1 MSIEEGVLD
10 GDCRRGFDG
19 AEGGNETRLWPCVCI
34 SGEDPHSISTG
45 VYISSCPRLGG
56 LGRPPRPYKL
66 GARVHLIYPLA
77 TLFFFLIDRKGW

>member
-1 MSIEEGVLD
+1 MVWEGFLAGIADGILSGGMKWCGILVL
-10 GDCRRGFDG
+10 
-19 AEGGNETRLWPCVCI
+19 WCI
-34 SGEDPHSISTG
+34 SGEDPDSISTG

-77 TLFFFLIDRKGW
+77 TLFFFKLDGYTYIMN

>member
-1 MSIEEGVLD
+1 MGCHWMVWEGFLAGIADGILSGGMKWCGILVL
-10 GDCRRGFDG
+10 
-19 AEGGNETRLWPCVCI
+19 WCI
-34 SGEDPHSISTG
+34 SGEDPDSISTG

-77 TLFFFLIDRKGW
+77 TLFFFN

>member
-1 MSIEEGVLD
+1 MSVEGGVLD

-19 AEGGNETRLWPCVCI
+19 EKEGVKHVCGPVACMCI
-34 SGEDPHSISTG
+34 SGEDPDSISTG

-77 TLFFFLIDRKGW
+77 TLFFLN

>member
-1 MSIEEGVLD
+1 MSIGGGVLD

-19 AEGGNETRLWPCVCI
+19 EKKAEGRNETRLCI
-34 SGEDPHSISTG
+34 SGEDLDSISTG

-77 TLFFFLIDRKGW
+77 TLFFLN